1 MTPDNGTFATAAIV
15 VVIGAA
21 VVSFATAA
29 YVIAAIVYLAYVL
42 TLKLRLRRLRE
53 RMIALDASP
62 RPRSDRPE
70 GA

>member
-1 MTPDNGTFATAAIV
+1 MTPDNG
-15 VVIGAA
+15 
-21 VVSFATAA
+21 SFATAA
-29 YVIAAIVYLAYVL
+29 YVLAAIVYLAYVL

>member
-1 MTPDNGTFATAAIV
+1 MTPDNGTFATAA
-15 VVIGAA
+15 
-21 VVSFATAA
+21 
-29 YVIAAIVYLAYVL
+29 YVLAAIVYLAYVL

-53 RMIALDASP
+53 RMIALDVSP